1 MSCLPPLSLMNI
13 NLSGL
18 TLIPDKLQL
27 FKKKKKKRLPMCGL
41 EHATTGPPN
50 KTQNIQNRGLNNPK
64 SVYR

>member
-27 FKKKKKKRLPMCGL
+27 FKKKKKDYQCAASNMQPQAPRTKHKIFKIG
-41 EHATTGPPN
+41 T
-50 KTQNIQNRGLNNPK
+50 
-64 SVYR
+64 

>member
-27 FKKKKKKRLPMCGL
+27 FKKKKRLPMCGL

-50 KTQNIQNRGLNNPK
+50 KT
-64 SVYR
+64 

>member
-27 FKKKKKKRLPMCGL
+27 FKKKKKKKDYQCAASNMQPQAPRTK
-41 EHATTGPPN
+41 HKIFKTGA
-50 KTQNIQNRGLNNPK
+50 
-64 SVYR
+64 